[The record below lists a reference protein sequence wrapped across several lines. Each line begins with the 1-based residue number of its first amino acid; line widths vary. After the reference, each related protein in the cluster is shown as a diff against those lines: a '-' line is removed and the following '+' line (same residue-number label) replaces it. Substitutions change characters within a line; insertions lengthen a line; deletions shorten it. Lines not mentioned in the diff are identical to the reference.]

1 MNLFI
6 INKDPILAAQEQC
19 DKHVVKM
26 IVESAQMLS
35 TVHRMLDGKETRRPS
50 TSGKTM
56 AKYFVL
62 PDDRENVLYRACH
75 FNHPCTI
82 WTRESVHN
90 YRWHYLHFAALCDE
104 YTYRYNKIH
113 STDTKLRKAL
123 EQLPTNIPV
132 KKMTPFKL
140 AMASFPECIT
150 EDAVESY
157 RNFYMTKQK
166 RFTMAWTK
174 RPQPEWFN
182 ASI

>member
-6 INKDPILAAQEQC
+6 LNNNPILAAQEQC

-35 TVHRMLDGKETRRPS
+35 TVHRMLDGCEIKRPS
-50 TSGKTM
+50 VSGKTM
-56 AKYFVL
+56 AKYFEL
-62 PDDRENVLYRACH
+62 PDERENVLYRACH

-82 WTRESVHN
+82 WTRESMHN
-90 YRWHYLHFAALCDE
+90 YRWHYLHFIGLCDE
-104 YTYRYNKIH
+104 YTYRYDKIH

-123 EQLPTNIPV
+123 SKLPNNIPV

-140 AMASFPECIT
+140 AMGSNPECIT

-157 RNFYMTKQK
+157 RKFYHTKQE
-166 RFTMAWTK
+166 RFKMDWTK
-174 RPQPEWFN
+174 RPIPAWFN
-182 ASI
+182 AI